1 MFSLLRIW
9 KITVLFIYSFIHSF
23 SSYVVSPSYVP
34 SAIQEA
40 GVKVRRKAR
49 QVKYK
54 NSCSTELYRLT
65 GKMKAMKKLGVKGVY
80 HKQILGRKAKQG
92 NPKKAR

>member
-1 MFSLLRIW
+1 MSSLLRIG
-9 KITVLFIYSFIHSF
+9 KITVLFICSFTHSF
-23 SSYVVSPSYVP
+23 NSYVVSPCYVP
-34 SAIQEA
+34 SAIPEA

-54 NSCSTELYRLT
+54 NSCSTELYGLT
-65 GKMKAMKKLGVKGVY
+65 GKRKTMKKLGAKGVY

-92 NPKKAR
+92 NPKRAT